1 MGKDIGWIYKH
12 SQPQLSTLSLKAPV
26 SSSSEPQTSSDIELT
41 TTSVLSETEKYQ
53 NNYVLYSQNTIQN
66 DATITTNDKIQS
78 FETPKQIMPFQ
89 PFQHL
94 IIICNVLLPH
104 PQVDWILPHLRYY
117 LRLVKNICLLGRR
130 VNLTRP
136 PGVLNQG

>member
-1 MGKDIGWIYKH
+1 MGKYIGQIYKH
-12 SQPQLSTLSLKAPV
+12 GQYQLSTLPLKASV

-104 PQVDWILPHLRYY
+104 PQVD
-117 LRLVKNICLLGRR
+117 
-130 VNLTRP
+130 
-136 PGVLNQG
+136 